1 LWISLQEDAANNCAC
16 GHYTISKEIIDLVL
30 DRIRQL
36 LDIFA
41 GLFCAAASKSAP
53 VATTPSARRSSTS
66 FSTAFASSW
75 TSSPASFAPLLKIC
89 ARCHYTIS
97 KEIIDLVLDRTRQ
110 LLDIFAGLFCSSYSP
125 AAPKSHRPPFSK

>member
-1 LWISLQEDAANNCAC
+1 MNNCAC

-30 DRIRQL
+30 NRIRQL

-41 GLFCAAASKSAP
+41 GLFCAASSKSAP

-75 TSSPASFAPLLKIC
+75 TSSPASFVLLI
-89 ARCHYTIS
+89 RLQRLHHTDHLFQNQFRS
-97 KEIIDLVLDRTRQ
+97 KFQCFSLSN
-110 LLDIFAGLFCSSYSP
+110 IFFIRRFSNSGQFTP
-125 AAPKSHRPPFSK
+125 PKSRSLEESISEGRSFGC